1 MDDAKERARY
11 LLVDGHGLAFRG
23 FYALPEMNA
32 PDGTPT
38 NAILGFMN
46 MLLKAQDEWHPDITA
61 VFFDPHGP
69 TARDAMFAGYKDGRA
84 PAPDGFKTQMP
95 LIIKMTG
102 LLGCP
107 VIIQDGQ
114 EADDCIAS
122 AATAIDDA
130 GGEAIILSAD
140 KDLLQVLRG
149 RIRMARPTKG
159 VSELRIY
166 DGSSFKEEYG
176 FEPHAM
182 ADYLALVGDTAD
194 NIPGVPGIGDKTARA
209 LLAKYGAISAIYDH
223 ISELTKPQAAKLEQ
237 GRGAAE
243 MSLALVVPQPVPPID
258 LDTLKMNDMA
268 YDELNSMCGELGLKK
283 LAERLGLVQYDGS
296 APISNDIRK
305 IRKEENINTIN
316 VAYSELSDQHTLA
329 ALYDG
334 EDDIVAAEQGGRWA
348 KASID
353 DITSWLDAPEHTL
366 ITASCKKLLSHGADI
381 KRHIGR
387 IVDIEAAHYYHHPDA
402 KTHAMRSIIGVD
414 EGADA
419 PTCAVKMLELWE
431 AYSLSDHADP
441 MRRVLREIDM
451 PLFPVLA
458 DLETAGLHVD
468 TDALGRLSSE
478 LASHIAQT
486 ERTIYDEAGDI
497 INLNSPKQVG
507 DLLFRKLGLPVIK
520 KTKTG
525 TSTDAEVLEE
535 LARLPEPF
543 CFVPSLILKHRELT
557 KMLSGFAEPFLRHAR
572 ASSDGCIHST
582 FSHTVTGT
590 GRLASSDPNVQN
602 IPAFGEWAEKLRSAF
617 VPRRTDGVFVS
628 ADYSQIELRVLAH
641 LSGEERLAEAF
652 ASGRDIH
659 RETASW
665 VYGVAPD
672 SVSQEERR
680 FAKTVNFGLIYGMSA
695 HGLAARMGVSR
706 QDAARMID
714 KYFAALPKVK
724 EYLTRSAHEAK
735 TRGYTY
741 SIFGRIRPLSEAV
754 VGGRGGGAADRVAV
768 NTPIQSAA
776 SDIAKIAMI
785 KFDAALRSSIPS
797 ARMVLQVHDS
807 IVCEADE
814 KDAKDA
820 AALLVETMESLRC
833 IDVPLRAEPKTSR
846 SL

>member
-1 MDDAKERARY
+1 MDGAKERARY

-46 MLLKAQDEWHPDITA
+46 MLLKAQDEWRPDITA

-84 PAPDGFKTQMP
+84 PAPEGFKTQMP

-122 AATAIDDA
+122 AASAIDDA

-166 DGSSFKEEYG
+166 DESSFKEEYG
-176 FEPHAM
+176 FQPSAM

-194 NIPGVPGIGDKTARA
+194 NVPGVPGIGDKTARA
-209 LLAKYGAISAIYDH
+209 LLAKYGSISAIYDH
-223 ISELTKPQAAKLEQ
+223 ISELTKTQAAKLDQ

-258 LDTLKMNDMA
+258 LDTLKMNEMA

-283 LAERLGLVQYDGS
+283 LAERLGLVQYAGS
-296 APISNDIRK
+296 ASVSNDIR
-305 IRKEENINTIN
+305 EETINTIS
-316 VAYSELSDQHTLA
+316 VAYSELSDQQTLA
-329 ALYDG
+329 ALYGG
-334 EDDIVAAEQGGRWA
+334 EGDIVVAERGGRWA

-353 DITSWLDAPEHTL
+353 DIASWLDAPEHTL
-366 ITASCKKLLSHGADI
+366 ITASCKKLLSLGADI
-381 KRHIGR
+381 ERRIDR
-387 IVDIEAAHYYHHPDA
+387 IVDIEAAHYYRHPDA
-402 KTHAMRSIIGVD
+402 KTHALRSIVGVD
-414 EGADA
+414 EGADD

-431 AYSLSDHADP
+431 TYASSDHAES
-441 MRRVLREIDM
+441 MTRVLREIDM
-451 PLFPVLA
+451 PLFPVLVR
-458 DLETAGLHVD
+458 LEAAGLHVD
-468 TDALGRLSSE
+468 TDALARLSSE
-478 LASHIAQT
+478 LTSHITHT
-486 ERTIYDEAGDI
+486 ERAIYDEAGDI

-535 LARLPEPF
+535 LALLPEPF
-543 CFVPSLILKHRELT
+543 CLVPSLILKHRELT
-557 KMLSGFAEPFLRHAR
+557 KMLSGFVEPFLRHAS

-582 FSHTVTGT
+582 FSHTATGT

-617 VPRRTDGVFVS
+617 VPRRSDGVFVS

-706 QDAARMID
+706 QDAAQMID

-724 EYLTRSAHEAK
+724 EYLTRSAREAK
-735 TRGYTY
+735 TRGYTC

-785 KFDAALRSSIPS
+785 KFGAALQSSIPS

-814 KDAKDA
+814 KDAEDA

-833 IDVPLRAEPKTSR
+833 IDVPLRAEPKRSR